1 MKVGIMGATGFTG
14 AELVRILMQHPEVEL
29 AFVDSRTYENQQ
41 FDEVYT
47 NLRGKATMK
56 AQSVDPE
63 NLPEDVEL
71 VFCALPHRI
80 SQNMVIPMHEK
91 GMKIV
96 DLSADFRLNDQK
108 TYEEWYQTDHQR
120 PELLKKS
127 VYGLPEWYEK
137 ELKKATLTANPGCFP
152 TSILLPLLPLVKEGL
167 VDRQNLVVNSNT
179 GISGAGRKPSP
190 VNLFSQVNENV
201 RAYGIGTHRHTPE
214 IEQELSLAAGSDITL
229 QFTPHLVPMDRG
241 ILSTIVT
248 PSVKGLTLKKVED
261 CYQAYYGKK
270 PFIRL
275 LTNDSLPETKAVKG
289 SNYCDIA
296 WRMDERSGNLILV
309 TAIDNLIKGSS
320 GEAVQN
326 MNLMLGMP
334 EGTGLGHLSIWP

>member
-14 AELVRILMQHPEVEL
+14 AELVRILLQHPEVEL

-41 FDEVYT
+41 FDEVYP
-47 NLRGKATMK
+47 NLKGKATMK

-80 SQNMVIPMHEK
+80 SQNKVIPMHDK
-91 GMKIV
+91 GMKII
-96 DLSADFRLNDQK
+96 DLSADFRLNDHK
-108 TYEEWYQTDHQR
+108 TYEQWYQTEHKR
-120 PELLKKS
+120 PDLLNKS
-127 VYGLPEWYEK
+127 VYGLPEWYEDA
-137 ELKKATLTANPGCFP
+137 LKKATLTANPGCFP
-152 TSILLPLLPLVKEGL
+152 TSILLPLLPLMKEGM
-167 VDRQNLVVNSNT
+167 VDGKHLVVNSNT

-214 IEQELSLAAGSDITL
+214 IEQELSLAAGRDITL

-248 PSVKGLTLKKVED
+248 PAETGLTLKKVED
-261 CYQAYYGKK
+261 CYQAYYGSK

-275 LTNDSLPETKAVKG
+275 LNNDALPETKAVKG
-289 SNYCDIA
+289 SNFCDIA

-309 TAIDNLIKGSS
+309 AAIDNLIKGSS

-334 EGTGLGHLSIWP
+334 EETGLDHLSIWP